1 MPRCR
6 PARRVLF
13 PPWGGRGRSSVLTH
27 LHAAPPQPAPPVGLG
42 WGLRGVQ
49 LEENGFLWAA
59 VATSWRQS
67 GAPVRQA
74 SQPVS
79 GATPGGVSSWGWA
92 ELGTPGVRLAN
103 QLCLLQHKWES
114 ARASPSASGM
124 GPTPSPKSSSM
135 CLGRSDSP
143 GSLLLKGMRGLLL
156 SRGPLQDPWEAP

>member
-1 MPRCR
+1 MPRCQ
-6 PARRVLF
+6 PARLVLF
-13 PPWGGRGRSSVLTH
+13 PPWGGARAELCAHPSACRPASARSPSGARVG
-27 LHAAPPQPAPPVGLG
+27 PA
-42 WGLRGVQ
+42 GVQ
-49 LEENGFLWAA
+49 LEENGFLRAA
-59 VATSWRQS
+59 VAAFWRQS

-79 GATPGGVSSWGWA
+79 GAMPGGVSSWGWA

-156 SRGPLQDPWEAP
+156 SRGPLQDP